1 MIRLIQIILFVTLI
15 FANDGEGPLFT
26 NIIPIAD
33 FYYGNS
39 LQINTQAIDKDGIEE
54 IILYYRFNNTDSYKN
69 ITMKQEIDYYATI
82 PAFEVNST
90 KIEYYFLGTDKFGN
104 QGTFPTEGDNNPL
117 ESPILKSL
125 NEENYEVNLIE
136 PLNESISENIS
147 IIILSIYNRLHQN
160 NLIFPIM
167 YIL

>member
-90 KIEYYFLGTDKFGN
+90 KIF
-104 QGTFPTEGDNNPL
+104 
-117 ESPILKSL
+117 
-125 NEENYEVNLIE
+125 
-136 PLNESISENIS
+136 
-147 IIILSIYNRLHQN
+147 
-160 NLIFPIM
+160 
-167 YIL
+167 